1 MDGRLN
7 VYLLVALICIV
18 VALIVFFFY
27 FNRLIGLLL
36 GLTLRVLW
44 WGSGAESAWVHIGS
58 IHFSL
63 LSGRI
68 LFKNVAYHSS
78 NQTIRIVKGRIQ
90 WRYWQRR
97 TMQESDV
104 GKQEKIPCRIQI
116 SLQGIEWFM
125 YNRTPAYDNIVAQMM
140 EQDHVGQPVERR
152 KSFMS
157 EWTTQ
162 SATAQLPPALLSFMR
177 WLKEQLPS
185 LDFNDVLPLG
195 VDITKGL
202 IIAGNHATPNLLVA
216 EYSKADGWYGT
227 TQARSKLD
235 LYRQNTTLHFHSPV
249 IRFVQNEDYAQP
261 MEKIGEAVRQ
271 KAQEHSKFAH
281 ARTSSPFLAH
291 HGFMK
296 LWRAL
301 KLRSFV
307 NSRFL
312 NRRQPHSYAPRF
324 HLRGR
329 KNTSD
334 ADDAPF
340 DPEAEY
346 AIEQDIL
353 EAKLLELEYF
363 VDVVGEVPA
372 GGGGDEIGNGDVPP
386 DWGVDL
392 VIKGGTLRYGPWADR
407 QRAELQK
414 VFFPATYQNGA
425 RTSKLNP
432 GDKRLWTSLRVFVE
446 LRDSTMLHIP
456 FREPSKNWQY
466 DGLTVPPPR
475 PRKREPAWLHLAVD
489 DSSTIA
495 YVMPMIATA
504 DMEAYEATLEVHLDS
519 VKITSSLNDLELVN
533 AQLLRVHGALPSP
546 LQWNASRTWEIGV
559 SLRQPVLYL
568 LRDHVNMLTDLIKD
582 WTSGPPSDYLRWVP
596 VNYVFKIDCR
606 GGDGRGGYELHTY
619 VNDNNVIDRPL
630 AKEDNAMLTMFGPH
644 LTSRITVPADTF
656 RPDHSVVS
664 FSLDAPDVRLKFS
677 LPKWNTHALHAPAGG
692 YDIGTLGDFGIKGS
706 YLYWAF
712 VRNDTADKLKL
723 MFTGSHVAYKALGWT
738 VRYFMVFKDNYFGSF
753 THYST
758 LAEFLE
764 KQNAGEPL
772 GDPVIKKYREGQSNM
787 LEVRMTVLVQD
798 SMLVAPCALHCYARP
813 GHSVADNDAGMM
825 GPSLILRTSQLELH
839 FRMNDYYMEMSLNID
854 NAVGHLEKDFPQ
866 LIRYSPPKGVTK
878 EVLAIDGL
886 DITAHRLFGPVPAT
900 ITYVCIWEIDVGRV
914 NVIATAQEAELLGA
928 AGKSFGL
935 NFADTANAPAP
946 QYQAPTFPDLTFLKV
961 RLRRLDA
968 TWNAGNAC
976 LVVSLDD
983 GLKIDSNDRGGIL
996 YRKLTSVRVPRIT
1009 CRALLS
1015 PDVAHFRRHWFEAAE
1030 AFTDVYLDIYS
1041 APKGWKDLSRAQSI
1055 FVREQD
1061 APTGRVKRMF
1071 TPPRSQM
1078 ALAGRGIHKKGV
1090 YLPQPALVLPARAAE
1105 PEDHYKDDVKAGD
1118 AKPFSRAW
1126 TKLDQLSESERE
1138 DGVTELE
1145 RDARL
1150 ANQRLA
1156 PPATMA
1162 VADDEASSSCDESD
1176 DEDLTD
1182 GSSSD
1187 EDLSDIDDSQNAR
1200 LLREYARVTRRFVST
1215 DFDNPALLDD
1225 KPMTLLYDVI
1235 SDSRPQAR
1243 ATEKSQTVPRSPI
1256 TRTSPSNDVSTT
1268 IFRVHCSNVGSRITP
1283 LIAPVAESLLS
1294 NLETIRPSP
1303 ELFIDG
1309 LLSDSVSEAVRGEPG
1324 IQEAMLDLTV
1334 SSAACRVFNTLY
1346 VSDTDQSAA
1355 FANEEGNI
1363 TPGSHPAMAMTLL
1376 ELRTL
1381 SVKTSIAGDVRRF
1394 GLSLD
1399 DLSLSLAIVQNN
1411 RRYADTM
1418 EHGQHVFAVSVD
1430 ALRTCITEKTTDISF
1445 GVASM
1450 RLGQAA
1456 PGYILASCIPLAA
1469 QAAST
1474 ASMVEAWSQRVA
1486 DARMALMN
1494 SVVRAT
1500 DSRPV
1505 IDPLSTIQ
1513 PSFFVQSGPSFQL
1526 RTDPTFRFLF
1536 YTRSCLWDVRKDGK
1550 MVVPVDSS
1558 IEELRPLLLSRL
1570 VQLDTELTDEEQ
1582 LDSLHA
1588 MLPQISKGEPEPP
1601 PTPAPPHVHMD
1612 LKRFSLVLLDSGGSA
1627 HNEVNLPDVQVNLW
1641 TSTLELL
1648 RDVAPPNASQWS
1660 LKTPYSLSSSVA
1672 KAVVSVSSGEMDVV
1686 IHPSLIAFA
1695 QYVLPIRKPLI
1706 TVMKKQSKA
1715 APSPV
1720 SATARSSRSASTDIT
1735 CSLRGLCIR
1744 AVAANLTTEIG
1755 LRHLQ
1760 VIATASNVLHRQST
1774 NYAVEFQE
1782 VFCRGRT
1789 PSDTSKRSGQDV
1801 LASLSLEEG
1810 KISLIE
1816 RGAEELPKLVFKM
1829 HRIHLSVPRSAL
1841 RLYRFV
1847 EEWRSDFLPGFE
1859 ATLKPILSELKVDT
1873 GSPQK
1878 STPSPLT
1885 SMHVHAQLSATLISL
1900 QVMHGTWLSWAINDI
1915 ITYTHTSGLSLQ
1927 PAPRAFGLQLGSQV
1941 FSVSSSADVM
1951 SAPSGTRVKLDVP
1964 RILLSGRWEE
1974 ARGLD
1979 MLVLVD
1985 FLQATVRP
1993 SHWDTLLAVQQKF
2006 GRDFNDLM
2014 QLVQQTNAKRAQ
2026 STFARQDDPLP
2037 FQEPA
2042 LPTLLYRVHFKMRG
2056 FRVGLDG
2063 AASTLFLEC
2072 QDIGGQLQNAGG
2084 QTWDISLSDL
2094 ALSLAA
2100 RAAPQ
2105 AKGSS
2110 FNRALRSAFV
2120 IIDFKVRGEK
2130 GIGSTNDHLNVDV
2143 TKIHAVMQPSSIGEL
2158 GDFVDDIQ
2166 IEIMQRQE
2174 ERAQDLAA
2182 FKEKTQT
2189 IMRTFDVKTSTA
2201 TETKETSSLLS
2212 DYVISVAV
2220 RNVGFAFPVIRDVD
2234 LELPQRGRKKQNAVR
2249 AFLISIKNLSFGT
2262 QRGESGQASVENFS
2276 FQFVSR
2282 FRQSVP
2288 SDFLGDNHQT
2298 RNRLLHPSLRAQ
2310 VRATGTAASRQVWV
2324 KSAITGFVLDLDSS
2338 ISDYVFSLVD
2348 VYRQGKERLDR
2359 FSLPHPPSAPVLQPV
2374 DAPSSSSKAPTSSVF
2389 ASLTFQSGKIR
2400 MYSQA
2405 ASRLS
2410 STYSAPHR
2418 QQSDEQILEM
2428 GAEVFNLPVFTLW
2441 MEYRAMPLTMKTE
2454 GSIDDASSILMF
2466 KSTVHSS
2473 QNTLRPT
2480 LLPFISELVGHINN
2494 RMRRVSLRVPPVPP
2508 RTPSRGN
2515 PGGTPMASTAPSTPA
2530 ASQILPGT
2538 RSAPPSSS
2546 IQISFSLRID
2556 QSKLELTCQPDV
2568 NVVAGVHWDSGG
2580 FMINVSPG
2588 ARKVTFTG
2596 SVGGLTI
2603 GLKHGFLSEECVK
2616 LDARNLAFSA
2626 NFAKTKL
2633 DEGTPLSSISLVVDT
2648 EFLGGFRFSRL
2659 QDVLCFKAV
2668 WLDRIPTFQNAAPE
2682 QSNLRFPSESTLP
2695 STMPSTPSHSQHSQQ
2710 HNQPKQDV
2718 SVMILFRTRRLDLEA
2733 DLGQSI
2739 SNVSLNVKDII
2750 LRTVMTE
2757 AIHEV
2762 SLSVGDVILN
2772 AKGNISGHS
2781 DVSNFVF
2788 STIRR
2793 MPSDEGLQQE
2803 KMLELRMT
2811 SGTLIVELE
2820 SDHQKLLHYRA
2831 EPMEVEIFDDWSM
2844 VSSMRESERR
2854 PLDLAFIVRSPE
2866 IVAIVTVAI
2875 IPKLMSYANK
2885 FSANLDAQREG
2896 ASRESKAFRIART
2909 PKPDHPLSAVAEA
2922 MLVSARARFKEAETA
2937 LVYVIKQSMTLRL
2950 DYLRLVVFPRTMF
2963 DSEVAQ
2969 FVARNVRAQ
2978 LVRLVESEQTHAER
2992 DIRLA
2997 FSSMTISK
3005 FIQAGRGVPTE
3016 GPHADGRAWLDALS
3030 AHSTEATVVGLP
3042 SMRIRMRSTE
3052 RARELAYDFH
3062 SRFER
3067 REGQRAME
3075 DIYITLNVGLY
3086 SWLTVLRKNLGRE
3099 MDQVRAAEDWRTAL
3113 AARRP
3118 EAHTFSEGGRSVTLP
3133 AQERTG
3139 RQGVGASAM
3148 AKTAS
3153 HDQGAVFPVVRD
3165 PSTQPPS
3172 PNPSSEGGKRREL
3185 VYKPGTRHIERLT
3198 MRQLGEATPDVMH
3211 PFFMKKAGFSLED
3224 SLPQYVHE
3232 YATTPLEEIMEVLLK
3247 LYSRQLLS
3255 GAG

>member
-1 MDGRLN
+1 MAASIN
-7 VYLLVALICIV
+7 VYLLIALICIV
-18 VALIVFFFY
+18 VGLILFSFY
-27 FNRLIGLLL
+27 FNRLIGLIL
-36 GLTLRVLW
+36 GLILRVLW

-68 LFKNVAYHSS
+68 LIKNVAYHSS

-90 WRYWQRR
+90 WRYWNRR
-97 TMQESDV
+97 TMEESDV
-104 GKQEKIPCRIQI
+104 GKQEKFPCRIQV
-116 SLQGIEWFM
+116 SLQGFEWFM

-140 EQDHVGQPVERR
+140 QQDHVGQPVERR

-162 SATAQLPPALLSFMR
+162 SAAAQLPPAIVSLLK
-177 WLKEQLPS
+177 WIKLQLPS
-185 LDFNDVLPLG
+185 LDFNDVLPIG
-195 VDITKGL
+195 IDITKGL

-216 EYSKADGWYGT
+216 EFSKSEGWYGT

-235 LYRQNTTLHFHSPV
+235 LYRQTMTLHFHSPI

-261 MEKIGEAVRQ
+261 MNTLGE
-271 KAQEHSKFAH
+271 
-281 ARTSSPFLAH
+281 AH

-296 LWRAL
+296 LWRSL

-307 NSRFL
+307 NSKFL

-329 KNTSD
+329 KNATD
-334 ADDAPF
+334 EDDGPF
-340 DPEAEY
+340 DPDAEY
-346 AIEQDIL
+346 AIERDII
-353 EAKLLELEYF
+353 EAKVLELEYF
-363 VDVVGEVPA
+363 VDVVGDVPP

-414 VFFPATYQNGA
+414 VFFPASYHNA
-425 RTSKLNP
+425 SKTPKLSP
-432 GDKRLWTSLRVFVE
+432 GDKRQWTSLRVFIE

-456 FREPSKNWQY
+456 FREASKNWQY
-466 DGLTVPPPR
+466 DGITVPPPR
-475 PRKREPAWLHLAVD
+475 PRKREPAWLHLAAD
-489 DSSTIA
+489 DNSTIA

-504 DMEAYEATLEVHLDS
+504 DTEAYEATLEVHLDS
-519 VKITSSLNDLELVN
+519 VKVTSSLNDIELVN
-533 AQLLRVHGALPSP
+533 AQLLRIHGALPSP
-546 LQWNASRTWEIGV
+546 LQWNAPRTWEIGV

-568 LRDHVNMLTDLIKD
+568 LRDHVNMFTDLIKD

-606 GGDGRGGYELHTY
+606 GGDSHGGYELHTY

-630 AKEDNAMLTMFGPH
+630 VKEDNAMLTMFGPH
-644 LTSRITVPADTF
+644 LTSEIVIPSDKF
-656 RPDHSVVS
+656 RPDHATVT
-664 FSLDAPDVRLKFS
+664 FTLDAPDVRLKFS

-692 YDIGTLGDFGIKGS
+692 YDIGTLGDFRITGS

-712 VRNDTADKLKL
+712 MRNDTVDKLKL
-723 MFTGSHVAYKALGWT
+723 TFTGTHVAYKALGWT
-738 VRYFMVFKDNYFGSF
+738 VRYFMVLKDNYFGSF

-764 KQNAGEPL
+764 KQKAGEPL
-772 GDPVIKKYREGQSNM
+772 GDPVLKKYREGQNNM
-787 LEVRMTVLVQD
+787 LEVEMTVLVHD
-798 SMLVAPCALHCYARP
+798 SMLVVPCALHAYARP
-813 GHSVADNDAGMM
+813 GHLTEDNDAGMM
-825 GPSLILRTSQLELH
+825 GPSLLLRASQLELH
-839 FRMNDYYMEMSLNID
+839 FRMNDFYMEMSLNID
-854 NAVGHLEKDFPQ
+854 NAVGHLENDFPQ
-866 LIRYSPPKGVTK
+866 VIKYSPPKRVAK

-886 DITAHRLFGPVPAT
+886 DITAHRLFGPVPST
-900 ITYVCIWEIDVGRV
+900 VTYVCIWEIDVGRV
-914 NVIATAQEAELLGA
+914 NVIVTAQEAQLLGS

-946 QYQAPTFPDLTFLKV
+946 QFQAPTYPDLTFLKV
-961 RLRRLDA
+961 RLHRLDA

-976 LVVSLDD
+976 LVISLDD
-983 GLKIDSNDRGGIL
+983 GFKIDSNDRGGL
-996 YRKLTSVRVPRIT
+996 MFRKNTSVRVPRISF
-1009 CRALLS
+1009 RALLS
-1015 PDVAHFRRHWFEAAE
+1015 PDVVNFRRHWFEAAE
-1030 AFTDVYLDIYS
+1030 AMTDIYLDIYS
-1041 APKGWKDLSRAQSI
+1041 APKGWKDLSRAQST

-1061 APTGRVKRMF
+1061 APTGRAKRMF
-1071 TPPRSQM
+1071 TPPRMQP
-1078 ALAGRGIHKKGV
+1078 ALPGRGLHKNGV
-1090 YLPQPALVLPARAAE
+1090 YLPQPALVIPTRAATLDGRY
-1105 PEDHYKDDVKAGD
+1105 EDELKPDNVKLINR
-1118 AKPFSRAW
+1118 PWS
-1126 TKLDQLSESERE
+1126 KLEQLSESERE
-1138 DGVTELE
+1138 DGATELE

-1150 ANQRLA
+1150 ASVTEKRALHAPDCFFDSTQRLA
-1156 PPATMA
+1156 PPDFMSA
-1162 VADDEASSSCDESD
+1162 ADNEASSSCDESD

-1187 EDLSDIDDSQNAR
+1187 EDLSDIDESQNAK
-1200 LLREYARVTRRFVST
+1200 LLREYARVTRRFTST
-1215 DFDNPALLDD
+1215 DFDYPSLLDD
-1225 KPMTLLYDVI
+1225 RPITLLYDVVGDTEPEVK
-1235 SDSRPQAR
+1235 SMERPS
-1243 ATEKSQTVPRSPI
+1243 ATSPRSPI
-1256 TRTSPSNDVSTT
+1256 SGTPPRNDISTT
-1268 IFRVHCSNVGSRITP
+1268 VFRARCSRTNLRLTP
-1283 LIAPVAESLLS
+1283 LIAPVIESLLS
-1294 NLETIRPSP
+1294 STETIQPSP

-1309 LLSDSVSEAVRGEPG
+1309 LLADSVSEAVRGDPD
-1324 IQEAMLDLTV
+1324 IQENMLDLTV
-1334 SSAACRVFNTLY
+1334 HAITCRFFNTLP
-1346 VSDTDQSAA
+1346 VSDVNHAA
-1355 FANEEGNI
+1355 TFPDDEGR
-1363 TPGSHPAMAMTLL
+1363 PAAGSHPAMVMTLL
-1376 ELRTL
+1376 SLHDL
-1381 SVKTSIAGDVRRF
+1381 NVKASTSEHEKRAGVQL
-1394 GLSLD
+1394 G
-1399 DLSLSLAIVQNN
+1399 DLSLSLAVVQNN
-1411 RRYADTM
+1411 RRYADTV
-1418 EHGQHVFAVSVD
+1418 EHAN
-1430 ALRTCITEKTTDISF
+1430 L
-1445 GVASM
+1445 

-1456 PGYILASCIPLAA
+1456 PGYILASCIPIVK
-1469 QAAST
+1469 QAKDAGST
-1474 ASMVEAWSQRVA
+1474 INAWSRRVTGMK
-1486 DARMALMN
+1486 MALLD
-1494 SVVRAT
+1494 SIVRAT
-1500 DSRPV
+1500 DGRPV

-1550 MVVPVDSS
+1550 TVVPVDSS
-1558 IEELRPLLLSRL
+1558 IAELQPLLLSRL
-1570 VQLDTELTDEEQ
+1570 LQLDTELTDDEQ
-1582 LDSLHA
+1582 LDTLHA
-1588 MLPQISKGEPEPP
+1588 MLPKIRTDRSETL
-1601 PTPAPPHVHMD
+1601 PTPLPSHMH
-1612 LKRFSLVLLDSGGSA
+1612 LGFERLSLILLDSSGTA
-1627 HNEVNLPDVQVNLW
+1627 HNEINLSNFEVNCWRN
-1641 TSTLELL
+1641 TLELL
-1648 RDVAPPNASQWS
+1648 RDTAPPSASQWS
-1660 LKTPYSLSSSVA
+1660 LKGPYSQSVA
-1672 KAVVSVSSGEMDVV
+1672 KTILSVSSGEVDVV
-1686 IHPSLIAFA
+1686 IHPTLISFA
-1695 QYVLPIRKPLI
+1695 QFVLPIRKPLVALI
-1706 TVMKKQSKA
+1706 RKHSK
-1715 APSPV
+1715 PTSSPV
-1720 SATARSSRSASTDIT
+1720 SATAHPTHPAITDVT
-1735 CSLRGLCIR
+1735 CSLKGLRVR
-1744 AVAANLTTEIG
+1744 AVAANLTTEFG
-1755 LRHLQ
+1755 FRDLQ
-1760 VIATASNVLHRQST
+1760 IVVSSNNVLHRHAA
-1774 NYAVEFQE
+1774 NYALAFRE
-1782 VFCRGRT
+1782 VFFRGRT
-1789 PSDTSKRSGQDV
+1789 PSDASKRSGQDV
-1801 LASLSLEEG
+1801 LASLSLEDG

-1816 RGAEELPKLVFKM
+1816 RGPEELPKLVLQL

-1841 RLYRFV
+1841 RLYRFI
-1847 EEWRSDFLPGFE
+1847 EEWRSDFLPGLE
-1859 ATLKPILSELKVDT
+1859 ATLKPILSELKDT
-1873 GSPQK
+1873 APEPSN
-1878 STPSPLT
+1878 PSP
-1885 SMHVHAQLSATLISL
+1885 SPSPWSMMHVHAQLSAALISL
-1900 QVMHGTWLSWAINDI
+1900 QVMHGTWLSWAVNDI
-1915 ITYTHTSGLSLQ
+1915 VAYTHTPGLSVQ

-1941 FSVSSSADVM
+1941 FSVSSSPDVM
-1951 SAPSGTRVKLDVP
+1951 SAPSGTRVKLDLP

-1974 ARGLD
+1974 VRGLD

-2014 QLVQQTNAKRAQ
+2014 QLVQQTSTKRAQ
-2026 STFARQDDPLP
+2026 ATSADQEPPSP
-2037 FQEPA
+2037 FQGPTPA
-2042 LPTLLYRVHFKMRG
+2042 PSSPIYRVHFKMRG
-2056 FRVGLDG
+2056 FRIGLDG

-2072 QDIGGQLQNAGG
+2072 QDIGGQLQNVVN
-2084 QTWDISLSDL
+2084 QNWDVFLSDL
-2094 ALSLAA
+2094 ALSLAP
-2100 RAAPQ
+2100 RTAPQ
-2105 AKGSS
+2105 GTGSS

-2120 IIDFKVRGEK
+2120 IIDFKVKGEK
-2130 GIGSTNDHLNVDV
+2130 GVGASNDRLNIDV

-2166 IEIMQRQE
+2166 VEIMQRQQ
-2174 ERAQDLAA
+2174 ERAQELAA

-2189 IMRTFDVKTSTA
+2189 IMRTFDVKASTA
-2201 TETKETSSLLS
+2201 EIKETPSLLS
-2212 DYVISVAV
+2212 DYVLNVTV

-2249 AFLISIKNLSFGT
+2249 AFLVSIKSLGFGT
-2262 QRGESGQASVENFS
+2262 QRGESGQASIENFS

-2288 SDFLGDNHQT
+2288 ADFLGDNHQT

-2310 VRATGTAASRQVWV
+2310 VRASGSAASRQVWV

-2359 FSLPHPPSAPVLQPV
+2359 FSLPHVPSAPVIESPTV
-2374 DAPSSSSKAPTSSVF
+2374 SSSAPKAPASSIF

-2405 ASRLS
+2405 ASKLS
-2410 STYSAPHR
+2410 SAYSAPHR

-2441 MEYRAMPLTMKTE
+2441 MEYRALPVTMKQ
-2454 GSIDDASSILMF
+2454 GSADDAPSILMF

-2494 RMRRVSLRVPPVPP
+2494 RMRRVSLRVPPVPARSP
-2508 RTPSRGN
+2508 RGN
-2515 PGGTPMASTAPSTPA
+2515 PAGTPLPSTAPSTPGP
-2530 ASQILPGT
+2530 SQILPEARVAT
-2538 RSAPPSSS
+2538 SSS
-2546 IQISFSLRID
+2546 SMQISFSLRID

-2580 FMINVSPG
+2580 FMVNVSPG

-2596 SVGGLTI
+2596 AVGGLTI

-2626 NFAKTKL
+2626 DFAKTRTG
-2633 DEGTPLSSISLVVDT
+2633 EGTPLSSISLVVDT

-2668 WLDRIPTFQNAAPE
+2668 WLDRIPTFQNTAQETTA
-2682 QSNLRFPSESTLP
+2682 LRLPSEATLP
-2695 STMPSTPSHSQHSQQ
+2695 STMPSTPSQSQQ
-2710 HNQPKQDV
+2710 SQPSQPKQDV
-2718 SVMILFRTRRLDLEA
+2718 SVMVLFRTRRLDLEA

-2739 SNVSLNVKDII
+2739 SNVSLGIKDIV
-2750 LRTVMTE
+2750 LRTVITE
-2757 AIHEV
+2757 ATHEL
-2762 SLSVGDVILN
+2762 SLSVGDVVLN

-2811 SGTLIVELE
+2811 SGTLILELE

-2844 VSSMRESERR
+2844 VASMRDSDRR
-2854 PLDLAFIVRSPE
+2854 PLDLAFVVRSPE
-2866 IVAIVTVAI
+2866 IVAIVTVAT

-2937 LVYVIKQSMTLRL
+2937 LVYVIKQRMSLRL

-2963 DSEVAQ
+2963 DTEVAQ
-2969 FVARNVRAQ
+2969 FVARDVQAQ
-2978 LVRLVESEQTHAER
+2978 LTRLVESEQTHAER
-2992 DIRLA
+2992 DIRLS

-3005 FIQAGRGVPTE
+3005 YIQVGRGAPAE
-3016 GPHADGRAWLDALS
+3016 GPHADGRAWLNALS
-3030 AHSTEATVVGLP
+3030 AHSTEATIVGLP

-3052 RARELAYDFH
+3052 RARELAYEFH
-3062 SRFER
+3062 SRFDR
-3067 REGQRAME
+3067 RDGQRAQE
-3075 DIYITLNVGLY
+3075 DIFITLNVALY
-3086 SWLTVLRKNLGRE
+3086 SWLTLLRKNLTRE

-3118 EAHTFSEGGRSVTLP
+3118 DSYAIGEGTRSATMP
-3133 AQERTG
+3133 AQERPG
-3139 RQGVGASAM
+3139 RSSVGASVMTKAV
-3148 AKTAS
+3148 S
-3153 HDQGAVFPVVRD
+3153 HDQGTVFPIVRD

-3185 VYKPGTRHIERLT
+3185 VYKPGARHIERLT